1 MGFNV
6 RSLLM
11 GYYVLTYKSSNH
23 SGEKVILHDRP
34 PKHFHRCSAQEIHD
48 VCPTYYTFHE
58 GTLMNSLNQLFI
70 RLQAPLSQYKSL
82 PDFLPDST
90 PPFSTLLTDRKPLS
104 DVSPTP
110 TTAHVIDPISATA
123 PTYENIQPP
132 RLRPDRPALVVS
144 STSWT
149 PDEDF
154 GILLD
159 ALNQYEKRARELS
172 EAADAKK
179 LPKLLMVVTG
189 KGPQREEYMK
199 TINRLQADWHWVR
212 CISLWLE
219 AEDYPIFL
227 GELDSH

>member
-1 MGFNV
+1 MTV
-6 RSLLM
+6 LLNISIV
-11 GYYVLTYKSSNH
+11 VLLKRFTMSVPLIALY
-23 SGEKVILHDRP
+23 
-34 PKHFHRCSAQEIHD
+34 
-48 VCPTYYTFHE
+48 HE
-58 GTLMNSLNQLFI
+58 GSLMDFLNQLFV
-70 RLQAPLSQYKSL
+70 RLQAPISQYTSL
-82 PDFLPDST
+82 QDFLPDST

-104 DVSPTP
+104 DASPTP
-110 TTAHVIDPISATA
+110 TPAHVRDPISATA
-123 PTYENIQPP
+123 PIYENIQPP

-172 EAADAKK
+172 EAANAKK

-199 TINRLQADWHWVR
+199 KINRLQADWHWVR

-219 AEDYPIFL
+219 AEDYPTFL